1 MDTRNRPA
9 DEWEQQAALQ
19 DWLTWLDTIGI
30 NTAKVFANEHDLI
43 RKSLQI
49 NVNWDRYKAE
59 KPDSLNDAA
68 RKAVTDPD
76 DYTSFVDILV
86 AGALAADPAVHE
98 RMRTVVGRAGALAA
112 GNSYRAFRQRGEG
125 LYKIIAP
132 LVQKTARGIAEVG
145 ATLPAGVLDLDVAAR
160 VGVEQDWL
168 KLERLVADWDVIVK
182 LLDAWYSAGVF
193 DVGGREIDRY
203 TATMFL
209 FEDYEQ
215 SIATYGVEP
224 LRTMRQIMTCE
235 PALLTLDQVDELG
248 SNNVTRD
255 AFNRN
260 HSSEQLDDDRTARK
274 ALIDS
279 H

>member
-1 MDTRNRPA
+1 
-9 DEWEQQAALQ
+9 
-19 DWLTWLDTIGI
+19 
-30 NTAKVFANEHDLI
+30 
-43 RKSLQI
+43 
-49 NVNWDRYKAE
+49 
-59 KPDSLNDAA
+59 
-68 RKAVTDPD
+68 
-76 DYTSFVDILV
+76 
-86 AGALAADPAVHE
+86 
-98 RMRTVVGRAGALAA
+98 
-112 GNSYRAFRQRGEG
+112 
-125 LYKIIAP
+125 
-132 LVQKTARGIAEVG
+132 VG
-145 ATLPAGVLDLDVAAR
+145 ATLPEGVLDLDVAAR

-193 DVGGREIDRY
+193 DVNGREIDRY

-215 SIATYGVEP
+215 SVATYGVEP
-224 LRTMRQIMTCE
+224 LRTMRQIMTCD

-274 ALIDS
+274 ALIES